1 MRQEKGGTFAEYVKS
16 NIRNWLPKH
25 SEYNDKMKG
34 LIEMDT
40 QYMKAYTIKE
50 VSKILNVPPGTLRQW
65 EKDLNG
71 LLLIP
76 RSKQGARF
84 YTDLEIS
91 LLEKVK
97 QMRDKNLSKEM
108 IRELMQKHMDLFS
121 EGGSEPFETSLKPVQ
136 QDHGIHTE
144 LQSVMDA
151 EQFIVWME
159 AFKDRLITEVRNEIR
174 NGIRKE
180 VLEEVKKEISKG
192 SLHTVKSLSDS
203 IYKSSEK
210 TKAEIEDL
218 SSKIQETS
226 KDTSETVGTLSKRV
240 AKSSKRT
247 SDQIHQLKNKLA
259 ESSEASSEEFKT
271 MIQYISSSAEVTS
284 TEISSL
290 IETLNTDREIYIET
304 INKEREQYWHEV
316 KQREDVFQDMIVS
329 FRNAAAAQEKT
340 KKWWEVWK

>member
-1 MRQEKGGTFAEYVKS
+1 
-16 NIRNWLPKH
+16 
-25 SEYNDKMKG
+25 
-34 LIEMDT
+34 MDT

-50 VSKILNVPPGTLRQW
+50 VSKLLNVPPGTLRQW

-84 YTDLEIS
+84 YTEHEIA

-108 IRELMQKHMDLFS
+108 IRDLMQKHMDLTS
-121 EGGSEPFETSLKPVQ
+121 EAGSEASETALAPVHQ
-136 QDHGIHTE
+136 ETGVHTDE
-144 LQSVMDA
+144 HSAMDA
-151 EQFIVWME
+151 EQFMVMME
-159 AFKDRLITEVRNEIR
+159 NFKDSLITDVRNEIR

-203 IYKSSEK
+203 IYKSGEK
-210 TKAEIEDL
+210 TKSEIENL
-218 SSKIQETS
+218 SGKIQQS
-226 KDTSETVGTLSKRV
+226 SEDSSEAFGTLSKRV

-247 SDQIHQLKNKLA
+247 SDQIHQLTNKLA

-271 MIQYISSSAEVTS
+271 MIHYISSSAEVTS

-316 KQREDVFQDMIVS
+316 KQREEVFQDMIVS
-329 FRNAAAAQEKT
+329 FRNAAAAQEQT
-340 KKWWEVWK
+340 KKWWEIWK

>member
-1 MRQEKGGTFAEYVKS
+1 
-16 NIRNWLPKH
+16 
-25 SEYNDKMKG
+25 
-34 LIEMDT
+34 MDT

-50 VSKILNVPPGTLRQW
+50 VSKMLNVPPGTLRQW

-84 YTDLEIS
+84 YTDHEIA
-91 LLEKVK
+91 LLDKVK

-108 IRELMQKHMDLFS
+108 IRELMQKHMEYAPETDSSSNENALAAV
-121 EGGSEPFETSLKPVQ
+121 EQETAIHKEP
-136 QDHGIHTE
+136 D
-144 LQSVMDA
+144 SVMDA
-151 EQFIVWME
+151 EQFMALME
-159 AFKDRLITEVRNEIR
+159 NFKDSLLTDIRNEIR
-174 NGIRKE
+174 CGVRKE
-180 VLEEVKKEISKG
+180 VLDEVKKEISKG

-203 IYKSSEK
+203 IYKSGEK
-210 TKAEIEDL
+210 TKAEIESL
-218 SSKIQETS
+218 TAKIELTSEETS
-226 KDTSETVGTLSKRV
+226 EAVGTLSKRV

-247 SDQIHQLKNKLA
+247 SDQIHQLTNKLT

-271 MIQYISSSAEVTS
+271 MIHYISSSAEVTS

-329 FRNAAAAQEKT
+329 FRNAAAAQEPE
-340 KKWWEVWK
+340 KKWWKFWK

>member
-1 MRQEKGGTFAEYVKS
+1 
-16 NIRNWLPKH
+16 
-25 SEYNDKMKG
+25 
-34 LIEMDT
+34 MDT

-50 VSKILNVPPGTLRQW
+50 VSKMLNVPPGTLRQW

-71 LLLIP
+71 ILLIP

-84 YTDLEIS
+84 YTDHEIN

-108 IRELMQKHMDLFS
+108 IRDLLQKHMDISS
-121 EGGSEPFETSLKPVQ
+121 EAGSEPAESSLAPVQ
-136 QDHGIHTE
+136 QDAGIHTE
-144 LQSVMDA
+144 QHSGMNA
-151 EQFIVWME
+151 EQFM
-159 AFKDRLITEVRNEIR
+159 ALMDTFKDSLITDVRNEIR

-210 TKAEIEDL
+210 TKSEIEDL
-218 SSKIQETS
+218 SSKIRQASE
-226 KDTSETVGTLSKRV
+226 DTSEAVGTLSKRV

-247 SDQIHQLKNKLA
+247 SDQIHQLTNKLT

-271 MIQYISSSAEVTS
+271 MIHYISSSAEVTS

-316 KQREDVFQDMIVS
+316 KQREEVFQDMIVS
-329 FRNAAAAQEKT
+329 FRNAAASQEPA
-340 KKWWEVWK
+340 KKWWEFWK

>member
-1 MRQEKGGTFAEYVKS
+1 M
-16 NIRNWLPKH
+16 
-25 SEYNDKMKG
+25 
-34 LIEMDT
+34 
-40 QYMKAYTIKE
+40 
-50 VSKILNVPPGTLRQW
+50 LNVPPGTLRQW

-84 YTDLEIS
+84 YTDHEIA
-91 LLEKVK
+91 LLDKVK

-108 IRELMQKHMDLFS
+108 IRELMQKHMEYAPETDSSSNENALAAV
-121 EGGSEPFETSLKPVQ
+121 EQETAIHKEP
-136 QDHGIHTE
+136 D
-144 LQSVMDA
+144 SVMDA
-151 EQFIVWME
+151 EQFMALME
-159 AFKDRLITEVRNEIR
+159 NFKDSLLTDIRNEIR
-174 NGIRKE
+174 SGVRKE
-180 VLEEVKKEISKG
+180 VLDEVKKEISKG

-203 IYKSSEK
+203 IYKSGEK
-210 TKAEIEDL
+210 TKAEIESL
-218 SSKIQETS
+218 TAKIELTSEETS
-226 KDTSETVGTLSKRV
+226 EAVGTLSKRV

-247 SDQIHQLKNKLA
+247 SDQIHQLTNKLT

-271 MIQYISSSAEVTS
+271 MIHYISSSAEVTS

-329 FRNAAAAQEKT
+329 FRNAAAAQET
-340 KKWWEVWK
+340 EKKWWKFWK

>member
-1 MRQEKGGTFAEYVKS
+1 
-16 NIRNWLPKH
+16 
-25 SEYNDKMKG
+25 
-34 LIEMDT
+34 MDT

-50 VSKILNVPPGTLRQW
+50 VSKLLNVPPGTLRQW

-71 LLLIP
+71 ILLIP

-84 YTDLEIS
+84 YTEHEIA

-108 IRELMQKHMDLFS
+108 IRDLMQKHMDLTS
-121 EGGSEPFETSLKPVQ
+121 EAGSETSETFLAPVQ
-136 QDHGIHTE
+136 QETGLHTDKH
-144 LQSVMDA
+144 SAMDA
-151 EQFIVWME
+151 EQFMALME
-159 AFKDRLITEVRNEIR
+159 NFKDSLITDFRNEIR

-203 IYKSSEK
+203 IYKSGEK

-218 SSKIQETS
+218 STRVQQASE
-226 KDTSETVGTLSKRV
+226 DTSEVVGTLSKRV

-247 SDQIHQLKNKLA
+247 SDQIHQLTNKLA

-271 MIQYISSSAEVTS
+271 MIHYISSSAEVTS

-316 KQREDVFQDMIVS
+316 KQREEVFQDMIVS
-329 FRNAAAAQEKT
+329 FRNAAAAQEQT
-340 KKWWEVWK
+340 KKWWEFWK

>member
-1 MRQEKGGTFAEYVKS
+1 
-16 NIRNWLPKH
+16 
-25 SEYNDKMKG
+25 
-34 LIEMDT
+34 MDT

-50 VSKILNVPPGTLRQW
+50 VSKMLNVPPGTLRQW

-84 YTDLEIS
+84 YTDHEIA

-108 IRELMQKHMDLFS
+108 IRELMQKHMDYTS
-121 EGGSEPFETSLKPVQ
+121 ETASPANETSLA
-136 QDHGIHTE
+136 GIEPETALHKE
-144 LQSVMDA
+144 QESVMDA
-151 EQFIVWME
+151 EQLMAIME
-159 AFKDRLITEVRNEIR
+159 NFRDSLLTDVRNEIR
-174 NGIRKE
+174 SGVRKE

-203 IYKSSEK
+203 IYKSGEK
-210 TKAEIEDL
+210 TKAEIETL
-218 SSKIQETS
+218 SARIEQTS
-226 KDTSETVGTLSKRV
+226 EDTSEAFGTLSKRV

-247 SDQIHQLKNKLA
+247 SDQIHQLTNKLT

-271 MIQYISSSAEVTS
+271 MIHYISSSAEVTS

-329 FRNAAAAQEKT
+329 FRSAAAAQEPV
-340 KKWWEVWK
+340 KKWWKFWK